1 MKNNLRKNLLVYGV
15 TDRHWLNG
23 RSLAGCVEESIKGG
37 VSFIQLRE
45 KNLDREAVRKEA
57 FEIKEICSS
66 FNVPFVI
73 DDDVVLAK
81 DVGADGVHVGQKDME
96 CIEARKILGNDKIIG
111 VTAASVEKA
120 LAAERNGADYIGC
133 GAAFPT
139 GSKSDAVV
147 ISHDVYRSICSTVKI
162 PVVAIGGITASN
174 VEQLKGSGICGVAVI
189 SAVYGAP
196 DIMAAAVELKEKCI
210 RVFCKP

>member
-45 KNLDREAVRKEA
+45 KNLDREVVRKEA

-73 DDDVVLAK
+73 DDDVILAK
-81 DVGADGVHVGQKDME
+81 EVGADGVHVGQKDME

-120 LAAERNGADYIGC
+120 LAAEKNGADYIGC

-147 ISHDVYRSICSTVKI
+147 ISHDVYRSICSAVKI

-189 SAVYGAP
+189 SAIYGAP
-196 DIMAAAVELKEKCI
+196 DIKAAASELKEKCI
-210 RVFCKP
+210 RFFL